1 MTLLKMSLSGA
12 VLVCV
17 VAIVRSL
24 AIHRL
29 PKRALLALWWMAL
42 ARLLLPVSLPSP
54 VSVYTLLES
63 RDYVVS
69 EAYTAPVP
77 APALPAAPEALPAVS
92 QGNAVSS
99 PGALAPSPGAVARL
113 QLVWAVGS
121 VGCALFF
128 ALASV
133 RCRREF
139 RTSLPVADRAVQE
152 WLAGHPLRRPVEVRT
167 SDRIS
172 APLTYGILR
181 PVILLPEG
189 FDCGDAAQLGY
200 VLTHEWVHIR
210 RFDGLAKLLI
220 AAAACLHWWNP
231 FVWVLSALFNRD
243 LELACDEEV
252 VRRHGVASRA
262 AYARALI
269 TLEERK
275 SGLAP
280 FCSSFNH
287 NAMEERIVAIM
298 KIRNLSTRAAALSAA
313 TVFAVGA
320 LFATSAAVGVPSQ
333 TAHALTSTGSGES
346 FPAYAPVERVDWKE
360 ERELLESFEKFG
372 ISYDSDGKIYFHGE
386 RVRWF
391 WDGYE
396 IWEDG
401 SLLGWSMRYEY
412 LDRDGTVDVHTL
424 HECIDNGDGSLDYYG
439 PLKDIVAYSQQE
451 FDSRTYESIRK
462 TAEATAIDDDA
473 VLVEDPARPG
483 SGYAVQTVYDETVHA
498 SAEDAVGEV
507 AEETSYEVQANY
519 SEKVGVV
526 TDDTVED
533 AAEDTGAAAVADGN
547 GGAAGGRTLEEIF
560 AAYEDYG
567 VTYREQ
573 DGIREVF
580 YHGEPVAH
588 FVDSTPGGSVFSF
601 SPTGGAPGTIS
612 VRTVYGSDGK
622 LAGVEPFV
630 QPEH

>member
-17 VAIVRSL
+17 VAIVRAL

-54 VSVYTLLES
+54 VSVYTLLEV

-69 EAYTAPVP
+69 ETYVAP

-231 FVWVLSALFNRD
+231 FAWALSALFNRD

-507 AEETSYEVQANY
+507 AEGTSYEVQANY

-533 AAEDTGAAAVADGN
+533 VAEDTGAAAVADGN

-630 QPEH
+630 QPER

>member
-1 MTLLKMSLSGA
+1 MSLSGA

-17 VAIVRSL
+17 VAIVRAL

-54 VSVYTLLES
+54 VSVYTLLEV

-69 EAYTAPVP
+69 ETYVAP

-231 FVWVLSALFNRD
+231 FAWALSALFNRD

-483 SGYAVQTVYDETVHA
+483 SGYAVQTVYDETIHA

-507 AEETSYEVQANY
+507 AEGTSYEVQANY

-533 AAEDTGAAAVADGN
+533 VAEDTGAAAVADGN
-547 GGAAGGRTLEEIF
+547 GGAAGGRTFEEIF

-630 QPEH
+630 QPER

>member
-1 MTLLKMSLSGA
+1 MSLSGA

-17 VAIVRSL
+17 VAIVRAL

-54 VSVYTLLES
+54 VSVYTLLEV

-69 EAYTAPVP
+69 ETYVAP

-189 FDCGDAAQLGY
+189 FDCDDAAQLGY

-320 LFATSAAVGVPSQ
+320 LFATSAAVGVPSH

-483 SGYAVQTVYDETVHA
+483 SGYAVQTVYDETIHA

-533 AAEDTGAAAVADGN
+533 AAEGTGAAAVADGN

-630 QPEH
+630 QPER

>member
-17 VAIVRSL
+17 VAIVRAL

-54 VSVYTLLES
+54 VSVYTLLEV

-69 EAYTAPVP
+69 ETYVAP

-333 TAHALTSTGSGES
+333 TALTSTGSGES

-630 QPEH
+630 QPER

>member
-17 VAIVRSL
+17 VAIVRAL

-29 PKRALLALWWMAL
+29 PKRALLALWWMSL

-54 VSVYTLLES
+54 VSVYTLLEV

-69 EAYTAPVP
+69 ETYVAP

-483 SGYAVQTVYDETVHA
+483 SGYAVQTVYDETIHA

-507 AEETSYEVQANY
+507 AEGTSYEVQANY

-533 AAEDTGAAAVADGN
+533 AAEGTGAAAVADGN
-547 GGAAGGRTLEEIF
+547 GGAAGGRTFEEIF

-630 QPEH
+630 QPER

>member
-17 VAIVRSL
+17 VAIVRAL

-54 VSVYTLLES
+54 VSVYTLLEV

-69 EAYTAPVP
+69 ETYVAP

-167 SDRIS
+167 SDRVS

-547 GGAAGGRTLEEIF
+547 GGAAGRRTLEEIF

-630 QPEH
+630 QPER

>member
-1 MTLLKMSLSGA
+1 MSLSGA

-17 VAIVRSL
+17 VAIVRAL

-54 VSVYTLLES
+54 VSVYTLLEV

-69 EAYTAPVP
+69 ETYVAP

-630 QPEH
+630 QPER

>member
-24 AIHRL
+24 AVHRL

-54 VSVYTLLES
+54 VSVYTLLEV

-69 EAYTAPVP
+69 ETYVAP

-167 SDRIS
+167 SDRVS

-533 AAEDTGAAAVADGN
+533 AAEGTGAAAVADGN

-630 QPEH
+630 QPER

>member
-17 VAIVRSL
+17 VAIVRAL

-54 VSVYTLLES
+54 VSVYTLLEV

-69 EAYTAPVP
+69 ETYVAP

-630 QPEH
+630 QPER

>member
-54 VSVYTLLES
+54 VSVYTLLEV

-69 EAYTAPVP
+69 ETYVAP

-507 AEETSYEVQANY
+507 AEGTSYEVQANY

-533 AAEDTGAAAVADGN
+533 AAEGTGAAAVADGN

-630 QPEH
+630 QPER

>member
-17 VAIVRSL
+17 VAIVRAL

-54 VSVYTLLES
+54 VSVYTLLEV

-69 EAYTAPVP
+69 ETYVAP

-113 QLVWAVGS
+113 QLMWAVGS

-128 ALASV
+128 ALAST

-152 WLAGHPLRRPVEVRT
+152 WLAAHPLRRPVEVRT

-231 FVWVLSALFNRD
+231 FAWALSALFNRD

-483 SGYAVQTVYDETVHA
+483 SGYEVQAVYDETIHA

-507 AEETSYEVQANY
+507 AEGTSYEVQANY

-533 AAEDTGAAAVADGN
+533 AAEGTGAAAVADGN

-560 AAYEDYG
+560 AVYEDYG

-630 QPEH
+630 QPER

>member
-17 VAIVRSL
+17 VAIVRAL

-54 VSVYTLLES
+54 VSVYTLLEV

-69 EAYTAPVP
+69 ETYVAP

-231 FVWVLSALFNRD
+231 FVWALSALFNRD

-346 FPAYAPVERVDWKE
+346 LPAYAPVERVDWKE

-533 AAEDTGAAAVADGN
+533 AAEGTGAAAVADGN

-630 QPEH
+630 QPER

>member
-17 VAIVRSL
+17 VAIVRAL

-54 VSVYTLLES
+54 VSVYTLLEV

-69 EAYTAPVP
+69 ETYVAP

-483 SGYAVQTVYDETVHA
+483 SGYAVQTVYDETIHA

-507 AEETSYEVQANY
+507 AEGTSYEVQANY

-533 AAEDTGAAAVADGN
+533 AAEGTGAAAVADGN
-547 GGAAGGRTLEEIF
+547 GGAAGGRTFEEIF

-630 QPEH
+630 QPER

>member
-17 VAIVRSL
+17 VAIVRAL

-54 VSVYTLLES
+54 VSVYTLLEV

-69 EAYTAPVP
+69 ETYVAP

-231 FVWVLSALFNRD
+231 FAWALSALFNRD

-483 SGYAVQTVYDETVHA
+483 SGYAVQTVYDETIHA

-507 AEETSYEVQANY
+507 AEGTSYEVQANY

-533 AAEDTGAAAVADGN
+533 VAEDTGAAAVADGN

-630 QPEH
+630 QPER

>member
-17 VAIVRSL
+17 VAIVRAL

-54 VSVYTLLES
+54 VSVYTLLEV

-69 EAYTAPVP
+69 ETYVAP

-167 SDRIS
+167 SDRVS

-533 AAEDTGAAAVADGN
+533 AAEGTGAAAVADGN

-630 QPEH
+630 QPER

>member
-54 VSVYTLLES
+54 VSVYTLLEV

-69 EAYTAPVP
+69 ETYVAP

-139 RTSLPVADRAVQE
+139 RTSLPVADRTVQE

-346 FPAYAPVERVDWKE
+346 FPAYAPVERVDGKE

-507 AEETSYEVQANY
+507 AEGTSYEVQANY

-533 AAEDTGAAAVADGN
+533 AAEGTGAAAVADGN

-630 QPEH
+630 QPER

>member
-17 VAIVRSL
+17 VAIVRAL

-54 VSVYTLLES
+54 VSVYTLLEV

-69 EAYTAPVP
+69 ETYVAP

-139 RTSLPVADRAVQE
+139 RTSLPVADKAVQE

-252 VRRHGVASRA
+252 VQRHGVASRA

-483 SGYAVQTVYDETVHA
+483 SGYAVQTVYDETIHA

-507 AEETSYEVQANY
+507 AEGTSYEVQANY

-533 AAEDTGAAAVADGN
+533 VAEDTGAAAVADGN
-547 GGAAGGRTLEEIF
+547 GGAAGGRTFEEIF

-630 QPEH
+630 QPER

>member
-17 VAIVRSL
+17 VAIVRAL

-54 VSVYTLLES
+54 VSVYTLLEV

-69 EAYTAPVP
+69 ETYVAP

-231 FVWVLSALFNRD
+231 FAWALSALFNRD

-269 TLEERK
+269 ALEERK

-483 SGYAVQTVYDETVHA
+483 SGYAVQTVYDETIHA

-507 AEETSYEVQANY
+507 AEGTSYEVQANY

-533 AAEDTGAAAVADGN
+533 VAEDTGAAAVADGN
-547 GGAAGGRTLEEIF
+547 GGAAGGRTFEEIF

-630 QPEH
+630 QPER

>member
-1 MTLLKMSLSGA
+1 M
-12 VLVCV
+12 
-17 VAIVRSL
+17 
-24 AIHRL
+24 
-29 PKRALLALWWMAL
+29 
-42 ARLLLPVSLPSP
+42 
-54 VSVYTLLES
+54 
-63 RDYVVS
+63 
-69 EAYTAPVP
+69 
-77 APALPAAPEALPAVS
+77 
-92 QGNAVSS
+92 
-99 PGALAPSPGAVARL
+99 
-113 QLVWAVGS
+113 
-121 VGCALFF
+121 
-128 ALASV
+128 

-483 SGYAVQTVYDETVHA
+483 SGYAVQTVYDETIHA

-507 AEETSYEVQANY
+507 AEGTSYEVQANY

-533 AAEDTGAAAVADGN
+533 VAEDTGAAAVADGN
-547 GGAAGGRTLEEIF
+547 GGAAGGRTLEETF

-630 QPEH
+630 QPER

>member
-1 MTLLKMSLSGA
+1 MLKMSLSGA

-54 VSVYTLLES
+54 VSVYTLLEV

-69 EAYTAPVP
+69 ETYVAP

-483 SGYAVQTVYDETVHA
+483 SGYAVQTVYDETIHA

-507 AEETSYEVQANY
+507 AEGTSYEVQANF

-533 AAEDTGAAAVADGN
+533 AAEGTGAAAVADGN

-630 QPEH
+630 QPER

>member
-17 VAIVRSL
+17 VAIVRAL

-54 VSVYTLLES
+54 VSVYTLLEV

-69 EAYTAPVP
+69 ETYVAP

-231 FVWVLSALFNRD
+231 FAWALSALFNRD

-533 AAEDTGAAAVADGN
+533 AAEGTGAAAVADGN

-630 QPEH
+630 QPER

>member
-54 VSVYTLLES
+54 VSVYTLLEV

-69 EAYTAPVP
+69 ETYVAP

-231 FVWVLSALFNRD
+231 FAWALSALFNRD

-507 AEETSYEVQANY
+507 AEGTSYEVQANY

-533 AAEDTGAAAVADGN
+533 VAEDTGAAAVADGN

-630 QPEH
+630 QPER

>member
-1 MTLLKMSLSGA
+1 MSLSGA

-17 VAIVRSL
+17 VAIVRAL

-54 VSVYTLLES
+54 VSVYTLLEV

-69 EAYTAPVP
+69 ETYVAP

-231 FVWVLSALFNRD
+231 FVWALSALFNRD

-483 SGYAVQTVYDETVHA
+483 SGYAVQTVYDETIHA

-507 AEETSYEVQANY
+507 AEGTSYEVQANY

-533 AAEDTGAAAVADGN
+533 VAEDTGAAAVADGN
-547 GGAAGGRTLEEIF
+547 GGAAGGRTFEEIF

-630 QPEH
+630 QPER

>member
-54 VSVYTLLES
+54 VSVYTLLEV

-69 EAYTAPVP
+69 ETYVAP

-507 AEETSYEVQANY
+507 AEGTSYEVQANY

-533 AAEDTGAAAVADGN
+533 VAEDTGAAAVADGN
-547 GGAAGGRTLEEIF
+547 GGAAGGRTFEEIF

-630 QPEH
+630 QPER

>member
-17 VAIVRSL
+17 VAIVRAL

-54 VSVYTLLES
+54 VSVYTLLEV

-69 EAYTAPVP
+69 ETYVAP

-231 FVWVLSALFNRD
+231 FAWALSALFNRD

-412 LDRDGTVDVHTL
+412 LDRDGTVDVRTL

-483 SGYAVQTVYDETVHA
+483 SGYEVQAVYDETIHA

-507 AEETSYEVQANY
+507 AEGTSYEVQANY

-533 AAEDTGAAAVADGN
+533 VAEDTGAAAVADGN

-630 QPEH
+630 QPER

>member
-17 VAIVRSL
+17 VAIVRAL

-54 VSVYTLLES
+54 VSVYTLLEV

-69 EAYTAPVP
+69 ETYVAP

-269 TLEERK
+269 ALEERK

-346 FPAYAPVERVDWKE
+346 LPAYAPVERVDWKE

-533 AAEDTGAAAVADGN
+533 VAEDTGAAAVADGN
-547 GGAAGGRTLEEIF
+547 GGAAGGRTFEEIF

-630 QPEH
+630 QPER

>member
-17 VAIVRSL
+17 VAIVRAL

-54 VSVYTLLES
+54 VSVYTLLEV

-69 EAYTAPVP
+69 ETYVAP

-483 SGYAVQTVYDETVHA
+483 SGYAVQTVYDETIHA

-507 AEETSYEVQANY
+507 AEGTSYEVQANY

-533 AAEDTGAAAVADGN
+533 VAEDTGAAAVADGN
-547 GGAAGGRTLEEIF
+547 GGAAGGRTFEEIF

-630 QPEH
+630 QPER

>member
-29 PKRALLALWWMAL
+29 PKRALLALWWMSL

-54 VSVYTLLES
+54 VSVYTLLEV

-69 EAYTAPVP
+69 ETYVAP

-483 SGYAVQTVYDETVHA
+483 SGYAVQTVYDETIHA

-507 AEETSYEVQANY
+507 AEGTSYEVQANY

-533 AAEDTGAAAVADGN
+533 AAEGTGAAAVADGN
-547 GGAAGGRTLEEIF
+547 GGAAGGRTFEEIF

-630 QPEH
+630 QPER

>member
-17 VAIVRSL
+17 VAIVRAL

-54 VSVYTLLES
+54 VSVYTLLEV

-69 EAYTAPVP
+69 ETYVAPV
-77 APALPAAPEALPAVS
+77 PALPAAPEALPAVS

-231 FVWVLSALFNRD
+231 FVWALSALFNRD

-483 SGYAVQTVYDETVHA
+483 SGYAVQTVYDETIHA

-533 AAEDTGAAAVADGN
+533 AAEGTGAAAVADGN

-630 QPEH
+630 QPER

>member
-17 VAIVRSL
+17 VAIVRAL

-54 VSVYTLLES
+54 VSVYTLLEV

-69 EAYTAPVP
+69 ETYVAP

-113 QLVWAVGS
+113 QLMWAVGS

-139 RTSLPVADRAVQE
+139 RTSLPVADKAVQE

-167 SDRIS
+167 SDRVS

-231 FVWVLSALFNRD
+231 FVWALSALFNRD

-483 SGYAVQTVYDETVHA
+483 SGYAVQTVYDETIHA

-507 AEETSYEVQANY
+507 AEGTSYEVQANY

-533 AAEDTGAAAVADGN
+533 VAEDTGAAAVADGN

-630 QPEH
+630 QPER

>member
-1 MTLLKMSLSGA
+1 VTLLKMSLSGA

-17 VAIVRSL
+17 VAIVRAL

-54 VSVYTLLES
+54 VSVYTLLEV

-69 EAYTAPVP
+69 ETYVAP

-231 FVWVLSALFNRD
+231 FAWALSALFNRD

-346 FPAYAPVERVDWKE
+346 LPAYAPVERVDWKE

-533 AAEDTGAAAVADGN
+533 AAEGTGAAAVADGN

-630 QPEH
+630 QPER

>member
-17 VAIVRSL
+17 VAIVRAL

-54 VSVYTLLES
+54 VSVYTLLEV

-69 EAYTAPVP
+69 ETYVAP

-439 PLKDIVAYSQQE
+439 PLTDIVAYSQQE

-483 SGYAVQTVYDETVHA
+483 SGYAVQTVYDETIHA

-507 AEETSYEVQANY
+507 AEGTSYEVQANY

-533 AAEDTGAAAVADGN
+533 AAEGTGAAAVADGN
-547 GGAAGGRTLEEIF
+547 GGAAGGRTFEEIF

-630 QPEH
+630 QPER

>member
-17 VAIVRSL
+17 VAIVRAL

-54 VSVYTLLES
+54 VSVYTLLEV

-69 EAYTAPVP
+69 ETYVAP

-167 SDRIS
+167 SDRVS

-630 QPEH
+630 QPER

>member
-54 VSVYTLLES
+54 VSVYTLLEV

-69 EAYTAPVP
+69 ETYVAP

-483 SGYAVQTVYDETVHA
+483 SGYAVQTVYDETIHA

-507 AEETSYEVQANY
+507 AEGTSYEVQANF

-533 AAEDTGAAAVADGN
+533 AAEGTGAAAVADGN

-630 QPEH
+630 QPER

>member
-54 VSVYTLLES
+54 VSVYTLLEV

-69 EAYTAPVP
+69 ETYVAP

-507 AEETSYEVQANY
+507 AEGTSYEVQANY

-533 AAEDTGAAAVADGN
+533 VAEDTGAAAVADGN

-630 QPEH
+630 QPER

>member
-17 VAIVRSL
+17 VAIVRAL

-54 VSVYTLLES
+54 VSVYTLLEV

-69 EAYTAPVP
+69 ETYVAP

-231 FVWVLSALFNRD
+231 FVWALSALFNRD

-483 SGYAVQTVYDETVHA
+483 SGYAVQTVYDETIHA

-507 AEETSYEVQANY
+507 AEGTSYEVQANY

-533 AAEDTGAAAVADGN
+533 VAEDTGAAAVADGN
-547 GGAAGGRTLEEIF
+547 GGAAGGRTFEEIF

-630 QPEH
+630 QPER

>member
-69 EAYTAPVP
+69 ETYVAP

-630 QPEH
+630 QPER

>member
-17 VAIVRSL
+17 VAIVRAL

-54 VSVYTLLES
+54 VSVYTLLEV

-69 EAYTAPVP
+69 ETYVAP

-167 SDRIS
+167 SDRVS

-320 LFATSAAVGVPSQ
+320 LFATSVAVGVPSQ

-630 QPEH
+630 QPER

>member
-17 VAIVRSL
+17 VAIVRAL

-54 VSVYTLLES
+54 VSVYTLLEV

-69 EAYTAPVP
+69 ETYVAP

-152 WLAGHPLRRPVEVRT
+152 WLAGPPLRRPVEVRT
-167 SDRIS
+167 SDRVS

-533 AAEDTGAAAVADGN
+533 AAEGTGAAAVADGN

-630 QPEH
+630 QPER